1 MRQDDDPVIRGLA
14 LRSLSSLRVK
24 NLVEYLLAPL
34 EKGLRDNSGYVRS
47 MAVMAVLKLH
57 HLAATTCHDHEY
69 PEILKTMLTKDPD
82 PQVLALIHCEQ
93 NQAQGAV
100 LVPLAEPGSAGR
112 AVLLFE
118 VCTPAEANWC
128 CGAGVICAN
137 HPLLFYPMQVV
148 ANCVYALQEI
158 LASDS
163 LESGQP
169 ARDRHLL
176 TSKSVIFSL
185 LNRFVHHIHGTFPLA
200 GYCS

>member
-82 PQVLALIHCEQ
+82 PQVLTHAHC
-93 NQAQGAV
+93 ACDACDGWLCKPCSGAI
-100 LVPLAEPGSAGR
+100 E
-112 AVLLFE
+112 E
-118 VCTPAEANWC
+118 
-128 CGAGVICAN
+128 
-137 HPLLFYPMQVV
+137 
-148 ANCVYALQEI
+148 
-158 LASDS
+158 
-163 LESGQP
+163 
-169 ARDRHLL
+169 
-176 TSKSVIFSL
+176 
-185 LNRFVHHIHGTFPLA
+185 
-200 GYCS
+200 